1 MFRLFA
7 LAVSLSLTACAGSD
21 RASYEIKTSPYD
33 VEETAD
39 RLEAAAEARGA
50 IVFARIDHAS
60 GARGAGPSLEPT
72 TVVIFGDPSLGG
84 DFMTSQRLAA
94 IDLPVRVL
102 VFREN
107 GRTRLAYLKPL
118 ALADRHGIENRD
130 RAVREMTRALNELTN
145 AVVARQDA

>member
-1 MFRLFA
+1 MPRLLAVIALFA
-7 LAVSLSLTACAGSD
+7 LPACAGSD
-21 RASYEIKTSPYD
+21 RANYEIKTTPYD

-39 RLEAAAEARGA
+39 RLESAAEARGA

-60 GARGAGPSLEPT
+60 GARGTGAALEPT
-72 TVVIFGDPSLGG
+72 TVVIFGNPSLGS

-102 VFREN
+102 IYREE
-107 GRTRLAYLKPL
+107 GRTRLAYLKPI